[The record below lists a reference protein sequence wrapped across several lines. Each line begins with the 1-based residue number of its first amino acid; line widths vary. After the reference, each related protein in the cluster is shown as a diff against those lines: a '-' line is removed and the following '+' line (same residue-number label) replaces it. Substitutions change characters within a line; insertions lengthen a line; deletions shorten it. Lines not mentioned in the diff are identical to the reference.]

1 MNAELM
7 SLHVGDRVIEINGQT
22 VRNNSFEDIR
32 KLIQETDHTL
42 QLTIEHDPTDY
53 STSSSTDTP
62 KYSKDKLSG
71 NLKEPILR
79 KSKNLNC
86 NNSTNSLKDKERS
99 SSMSKLL
106 DERCHQH
113 QDVSYDLSRT
123 KSFRY

>member
-1 MNAELM
+1 M

-32 KLIQETDHTL
+32 KLIQDTDHTL
-42 QLTIEHDPTDY
+42 QLTIEHDPAEY
-53 STSSSTDTP
+53 STTSPEETP
-62 KYSKDKLSG
+62 KYSRDKLSTG
-71 NLKEPILR
+71 NFKEPILR
-79 KSKNLNC
+79 KTKNLNC

-106 DERCHQH
+106 DERCHQQ

-123 KSFRY
+123 KSFR